1 MRARAGESRR
11 KTKETDI
18 AVRLS
23 PDGSG
28 AVKASTGIPFFDHML
43 AAFGKHGGFDLDV
56 KAKGDLH
63 VDPHHTVE
71 DVGIVLGQALTKA
84 LGDKNGIARY
94 GDAAVPMDEALV
106 QAALDISG
114 RPGYVQDFDL
124 KRKRIGSFDTD
135 LVDEFWKGFTLHS
148 GVTLHLRQIRGR
160 NSHHII
166 EAAFKAFGRALGAA
180 CARSGRSGIPST
192 KGSL

>member
-1 MRARAGESRR
+1 MKARIGEAKR
-11 KTKETDI
+11 KTKETNI
-18 AVRLS
+18 VLRLS
-23 PDGSG
+23 PDGVGS
-28 AVKASTGIPFFDHML
+28 VKASTGIPFFDHML
-43 AAFGKHGGFDLDV
+43 AAFGKHGRFDLDI
-56 KAKGDLH
+56 KARGDLH

-84 LGDKNGIARY
+84 LGDKAGIERY

-114 RPGYVQDFDL
+114 RPGYVQDFSFN
-124 KRKRIGSFDTD
+124 RKRIGTFDTD

-148 GVTLHLRQIRGR
+148 GVTLHFRQIRGR

-166 EAAFKAFGRALGAA
+166 EAAFKAFGRSLKAA
-180 CARSGRSGIPST
+180 CVRTGRGGVPST